1 MVVVCIAMGI
11 FAVAIFLSDNWQAL
25 GWGNSEISSIER
37 NPPGGGKKKEELKVT
52 IGEQKDNMMI
62 EVAEKEFSKQEL
74 EEVFQKAEDELEKR
88 ILGENESL
96 DEVRSRLNLIH
107 VLPDSGIQVDWRL
120 DNYNLMNLQGEIHQ
134 EELTESGEIIRLDAL
149 LSYKDEKVQHTFY
162 AHIYPPNLTADE
174 SLKKKLECAV
184 EEQDLASK
192 EMKQMPLPDTVEGK
206 SVTWSPV
213 MRYRSLAI
221 LLLGMAFALM
231 LYVSEGEKEKEKSKL
246 RRKQLEL
253 DYSEI
258 VSCFTLYLGAGMTAR
273 MAWFKLAKDYEN
285 REKKKETRAAY
296 EEMIYTMHE
305 IQSGASESE
314 CYERFGERCELSIYR
329 KFGVLLSQNLKKG
342 TKGFIELLKQESV
355 DAFEERKALA
365 KIQGE
370 EVGTKILL
378 PMFLMLVSV
387 LIMIVFPAFF
397 SIQI

>member
-1 MVVVCIAMGI
+1 MPNNKIA
-11 FAVAIFLSDNWQAL
+11 
-25 GWGNSEISSIER
+25 
-37 NPPGGGKKKEELKVT
+37 
-52 IGEQKDNMMI
+52 
-62 EVAEKEFSKQEL
+62 
-74 EEVFQKAEDELEKR
+74 
-88 ILGENESL
+88 NE
-96 DEVRSRLNLIH
+96 
-107 VLPDSGIQVDWRL
+107 
-120 DNYNLMNLQGEIHQ
+120 
-134 EELTESGEIIRLDAL
+134 
-149 LSYKDEKVQHTFY
+149 
-162 AHIYPPNLTADE
+162 
-174 SLKKKLECAV
+174 
-184 EEQDLASK
+184 
-192 EMKQMPLPDTVEGK
+192 
-206 SVTWSPV
+206 
-213 MRYRSLAI
+213 RYRI
-221 LLLGMAFALM
+221 
-231 LYVSEGEKEKEKSKL
+231 
-246 RRKQLEL
+246 
-253 DYSEI
+253 
-258 VSCFTLYLGAGMTAR
+258 TLYLGAGMTAR